1 MAIKSIDNRPQ
12 GPTPIEV
19 DLTGPKGN
27 AYYLL
32 GLAENLGKQL
42 GYDAKRRER
51 IHMHMTMVDY
61 ECLLQA
67 FDKEFGT
74 LVTLWR

>member
-1 MAIKSIDNRPQ
+1 MIKSNKTRPQ

-32 GLAENLGKQL
+32 SLADNHGSQL
-42 GYDAKRRER
+42 GYDDKRRER
-51 IHMHMTMVDY
+51 IQMHMKMVDY